1 MLRTLIVDDEP
12 PARHRLRDLLADVPD
27 VAVVGECGTVAQ
39 ALDAVGAHRPDLVF
53 LDVRMPGGDG
63 FTLAERTGA
72 AGPLIVMVSA
82 FGEHALRAFDVRAL
96 DYLMKPFSRDRL
108 GQALDRARDRLGVRA
123 PVSAP
128 LKRLPVDVG
137 RRIRLIDTE
146 MIDCLRSDGNYVRV
160 HAGQSYL
167 VRDTL
172 AGLCARL
179 DGRAVTGS
187 AASSGTALP
196 GSIALPGIAALP
208 GSTAFVR
215 VHRSAAVRVG
225 QVREVETLAHGEYV
239 LRLASGCSLIS
250 GRRYRDAVRAALGL
264 S

>member
-1 MLRTLIVDDEP
+1 MRTVIRTLIVDDEP
-12 PARHRLRDLLADVPD
+12 PARQRLRDLLGAEAD
-27 VAVVGECGTVAQ
+27 VAVVAECATAAQ
-39 ALDAVGAHRPDLVF
+39 ALDAVGAHVPDLVF

-63 FTLAERTGA
+63 FAVAERAGP

-96 DYLMKPFSRDRL
+96 DYLMKPFSRERL
-108 GQALDRARDRLGVRA
+108 GQSLDRARERLGVRA
-123 PVSAP
+123 AVTAP
-128 LKRLPVDVG
+128 LQRLPVDVG
-137 RRIRLIDTE
+137 KRIRLVDTE
-146 MIDCLRSDGNYVRV
+146 TIDCLRADGNYVRV

-179 DGRAVTGS
+179 DGTGAPAPAGARS
-187 AASSGTALP
+187 P
-196 GSIALPGIAALP
+196 
-208 GSTAFVR
+208 AFVR
-215 VHRSAAVRVG
+215 VHRSAAVRVD

-264 S
+264 L